1 MPKSFWKLTSK
12 SSTFVSNVVEIT
24 VSIEDSV
31 KQAKKRPLGA
41 KLISTIGED
50 IRARQSRSFIS
61 VVAVLTTTTELSV
74 VERKTSGCRDEVRM
88 RGNTA
93 IAE

>member
-1 MPKSFWKLTSK
+1 M
-12 SSTFVSNVVEIT
+12 VEIT
-24 VSIEDSV
+24 VNMDDSV

-74 VERKTSGCRDEVRM
+74 VERNTSGCRDAVRI
-88 RGNTA
+88 RGKTA
-93 IAE
+93 IAEYE